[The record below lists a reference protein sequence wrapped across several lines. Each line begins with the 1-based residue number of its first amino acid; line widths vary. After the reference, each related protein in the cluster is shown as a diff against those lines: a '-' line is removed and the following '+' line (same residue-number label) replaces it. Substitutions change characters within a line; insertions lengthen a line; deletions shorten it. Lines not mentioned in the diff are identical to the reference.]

1 MPRLELRD
9 GQWVDLREH
18 ISHGEDKAIKRAQ
31 WKSRADPEQFGSEGD
46 TVALRAF
53 IRAWSVNDDNGKP
66 IVLEDSDAID
76 RMPSDI
82 ADDIAVVVNGLY
94 HPEATVP
101 NPPTP
106 SSSSS

>member
-1 MPRLELRD
+1 MPRIELRD
-9 GQWVDLREH
+9 GQWADLRER
-18 ISHGEDKAIKRAQ
+18 ITHGQDKAIRRAQ
-31 WKSRADPEQFGSEGD
+31 LRARLDPGGDAGEGD

-53 IRAWSVNDDNGKP
+53 IRAWSINDPEGKP
-66 IVLEDSDAID
+66 IALEDADAID

-82 ADDIAVVVNGLY
+82 ADVIATEVNALY

-101 NPPTP
+101 NPLTP